1 MDNVPCYFFV
11 GTYPQK
17 ILPVGTE
24 ILGKSSLQEH
34 FSSLGAILFLPEDLL
49 IHSQNA
55 GTAIPAGSLFLC
67 PCAILLTESEGSDM
81 GNDRSRDP
89 AAIYEEIIAIL
100 KAQVEEQERTIQAQD
115 ETIRVLQE
123 HNEELAA
130 LLDHCCEDR

>member
-1 MDNVPCYFFV
+1 
-11 GTYPQK
+11 
-17 ILPVGTE
+17 
-24 ILGKSSLQEH
+24 
-34 FSSLGAILFLPEDLL
+34 
-49 IHSQNA
+49 
-55 GTAIPAGSLFLC
+55 
-67 PCAILLTESEGSDM
+67 M
-81 GNDRSRDP
+81 GNDRSHDP